1 MGEINQ
7 KKYFSKHLKSLGH
20 TPIYKMHKYFARRP
34 HNVFRELIDFYT
46 KEGQIIF
53 DPFGGGGVTLIEGL
67 TLNRK
72 IVSTD
77 VNPVASFIQYCQIC
91 DVDAAKIL
99 SYALDLKK
107 MVKGHFE
114 DSFTTECG
122 DCKNDKAHV
131 RWIEHAYLIKCPH
144 CSKNTSFRNDNKAL
158 NDAGKQKNG
167 IYVCDH
173 CSSNIK
179 AADAPRISSEI
190 ISLRYRCKKCGAHDA
205 KEPSRDDIE
214 KHKQYSENLE
224 KLKTSLGLHFPDFEI
239 PAEWDRQQEDCLH
252 RKGFVKFTDFFT
264 PRNLL
269 ISASFFEMAKKL
281 KIQKDMSDPE
291 YDFLIFILSSLI
303 RYTNNMNFS
312 TSSWM
317 DGRPVA
323 WAKHAFWIPNQF
335 IETNP
340 FEYFDNRLKAI
351 KSGLKDRDSRF
362 NSKKNTLNFSDL
374 EKGSADFMV
383 QCVDSKQVDI
393 PDGSVDMIIT
403 DPPYGS
409 NVQYGELCAFWQVWL
424 EGRTKFPFPEHKLAS
439 EAVVHRK
446 TKDKTYQKDFSDYY
460 ELLLG
465 VFQKCNRVLKSDGCL
480 VYTFNNKDIR
490 AWYAVIKATLDA
502 GFHIEPEGIF
512 YQEAI
517 HAYRDTAHLRHDGT
531 PQGDFIYTFSKKS
544 LPNEKDYNGSF
555 NECLND
561 TMLKLQEKDC
571 SVSFGEFLVELYAN
585 SALCLIRQIKDGANI
600 EDIENEFN
608 SMSLEKAYARIDLRT
623 NQETEGLADVAA
635 C

>member
-1 MGEINQ
+1 MGELNQ
-7 KKYFSKHLKSLGH
+7 KKYFSKHVKSLGH

-77 VNPVASFIQYCQIC
+77 VNPVASFIQYCQVC
-91 DVDAAKIL
+91 DVDAEKIF
-99 SYALDLKK
+99 SYALDLKT
-107 MVKGHFE
+107 MVKSQFE
-114 DSFTTECG
+114 DAFTTECG
-122 DCKNDKAHV
+122 DCKNEKAHV
-131 RWIEHAYLIKCPH
+131 RWIEHAYLVKCPH
-144 CSKNTSFRNDNKAL
+144 CSKHTSFRNDNKAL
-158 NDAGKQKNG
+158 NDAGKPKNG

-179 AADAPRISSEI
+179 AADAPRVSSEI

-205 KEPSRDDIE
+205 KEPSREDVE
-214 KHKQYSENLE
+214 KHKRYTENLE
-224 KLKTSLGLHFPDFEI
+224 KLKASLGLHFPDFEI

-281 KIQKDMSDPE
+281 KDQKDMSDPE

-303 RYTNNMNFS
+303 RYTNSMNFS

-335 IETNP
+335 IEANP

-374 EKGSADFMV
+374 KNGSADFMV
-383 QCVDSKQVDI
+383 QCLDSKEVDI

-424 EGRTKFPFPEHKLAS
+424 EGRTKFPLPEHKLAS

-446 TKDKTYQKDFSDYY
+446 TKNKTYQKDFSDYY

-465 VFQKCNRVLKSDGCL
+465 IFQKCNSVLKSDGCL

-561 TMLKLQEKDC
+561 TILKLREKDY

-600 EDIENEFN
+600 DDIENEFN

-623 NQETEGLADVAA
+623 NLETEGLADVAA